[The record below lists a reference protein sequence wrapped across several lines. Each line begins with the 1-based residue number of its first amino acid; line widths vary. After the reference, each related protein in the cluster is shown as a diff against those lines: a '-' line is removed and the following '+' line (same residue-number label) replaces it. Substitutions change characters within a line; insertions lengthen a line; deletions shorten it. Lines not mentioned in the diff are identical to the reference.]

1 MKLEKFM
8 CDVTKTL
15 IKGTSKHIATPVLFG
30 KYGDNSVISFNR
42 YFAMIIPES
51 QNIFKHDI
59 NWNNVLID
67 ACYEKYTL
75 RPTNKAEY
83 QGKDTIRI
91 FNAYDDANSSN
102 ALQETKLLEKFTKY
116 FDTDAFFYQREPKHV
131 VYVVEHDKLCGFIM
145 PIVSYKK

>member
-1 MKLEKFM
+1 M
-8 CDVTKTL
+8 
-15 IKGTSKHIATPVLFG
+15 
-30 KYGDNSVISFNR
+30 
-42 YFAMIIPES
+42 
-51 QNIFKHDI
+51 
-59 NWNNVLID
+59 ID
-67 ACYEKYTL
+67 AYYEKYTL

-102 ALQETKLLEKFTKY
+102 ALWETKLLEKFTKY
-116 FDTDAFFYQREPKHV
+116 FDTDAFFYQSEPKHA